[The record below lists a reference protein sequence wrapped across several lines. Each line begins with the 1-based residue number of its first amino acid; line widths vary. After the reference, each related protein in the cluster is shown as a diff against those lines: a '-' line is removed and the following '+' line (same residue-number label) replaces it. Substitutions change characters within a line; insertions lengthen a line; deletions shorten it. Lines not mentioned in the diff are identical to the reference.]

1 MTVRPLRTRGPVPVA
16 AGCRSRGALPFAPIP
31 RGRRR
36 PHSEGVA
43 AFRPLRFLFV
53 LFFAVLA
60 FGATAADKPVAE
72 EGIVKVYNRPVAV
85 FRAPFLGLS
94 PQERSLRAEE
104 GIRAAL
110 ARGGPGEVTVQ
121 QEPQGRVILID
132 GALTMILTPQD
143 VDPLRGET
151 LDQATR
157 GTVAALKRAIAETS
171 EARDRG
177 RILRAVGW
185 SLGATVVYVVLWWL
199 VLWVRAGLNHHTSH
213 WVDAAGRHVRLAH
226 AGLWQPARVR
236 RIVQLALRLLSWVL
250 LAAFTYQ
257 WLVFVLK
264 RFPFTRAAG
273 EQLGAFVIQI
283 GERIGNGVLGAL
295 PDLAVAVVIFALARA
310 ATGMLKPAFERA
322 EHGTGGSAWIDRD
335 LARPTRRIVNVGIW
349 LFALVMAYPY
359 LPGSQTEAFK
369 GVSVLV
375 GLMVTLG
382 GSSLFGQ
389 AASGMIL
396 MYSRTLRLGEYVRVS
411 GTEGTVVAMGTFTTR
426 VRTGMGEEVT
436 LPNSVLMGNTIFNL
450 SRVAQGR
457 GYMVTTGVTIGYDTA
472 WREVEDMLLE
482 AAQRTP
488 GVLAEPG
495 PRVLQRALS
504 DFYIDYRLVCQATP
518 ELPRER
524 AQLQHALHA
533 NIVDVFNEHGV
544 QIMSPH
550 YLGDPEQPK
559 VVPPTHA
566 QRAPLARKG

>member
-1 MTVRPLRTRGPVPVA
+1 M
-16 AGCRSRGALPFAPIP
+16 GCPSPQFPW
-31 RGRRR
+31 GRWR
-36 PHSEGVA
+36 PHSRTVA
-43 AFRPLRFLFV
+43 AFRPVRFL
-53 LFFAVLA
+53 LALVLA
-60 FGATAADKPVAE
+60 AVAFASAAAAAAADAPASQEAV
-72 EGIVKVYNRPVAV
+72 VSVYHRPVAV
-85 FRAPFLGLS
+85 FRAPFLGVS
-94 PQERSLRAEE
+94 PADRARRAEDS
-104 GIRAAL
+104 IREAL
-110 ARGGPGEVTVQ
+110 ARGGPGAVTVQ
-121 QEPQGRVILID
+121 QEPQGRVVLID
-132 GALTMILTPQD
+132 GALTMIITPQD
-143 VDPLRGET
+143 ADPLRGES

-157 GTVAALKRAIAETS
+157 GAVAALTRVIAETR

-177 RILRAVGW
+177 RVLRAVAW
-185 SLGATVVYVVLWWL
+185 SVGATMLYVALCWA
-199 VLWVRAGLNHHTSH
+199 VLWVRAVLNHHTSQ
-213 WVDAAGRHVRLAH
+213 WVDAAGRHVQLAH
-226 AGLWQPARVR
+226 SALWQPARVR
-236 RIVQLALRLLSWVL
+236 RIVQLALRLLSWVV

-273 EQLGAFVIQI
+273 EQLGAFVIRV
-283 GERIGNGVLGAL
+283 GERIGGGVLGAL

-310 ATGMLKPAFERA
+310 ATGMLRPAFERA
-322 EHGTGGSAWIDRD
+322 EHGTGGAGLIDRD

-411 GTEGTVVAMGTFTTR
+411 GTEGTVVAIGTFTTR

-472 WREVEDMLLE
+472 WREVEAMLLE

-488 GVLAEPG
+488 GVLAEPA

-524 AQLQHALHA
+524 AQLQNALHA

-559 VVPPTHA
+559 VVVPTHA
-566 QRAPLARKG
+566 QATPFVRKG

>member
-1 MTVRPLRTRGPVPVA
+1 MLR
-16 AGCRSRGALPFAPIP
+16 
-31 RGRRR
+31 
-36 PHSEGVA
+36 
-43 AFRPLRFLFV
+43 
-53 LFFAVLA
+53 
-60 FGATAADKPVAE
+60 
-72 EGIVKVYNRPVAV
+72 
-85 FRAPFLGLS
+85 
-94 PQERSLRAEE
+94 
-104 GIRAAL
+104 
-110 ARGGPGEVTVQ
+110 
-121 QEPQGRVILID
+121 
-132 GALTMILTPQD
+132 
-143 VDPLRGET
+143 
-151 LDQATR
+151 
-157 GTVAALKRAIAETS
+157 
-171 EARDRG
+171 
-177 RILRAVGW
+177 
-185 SLGATVVYVVLWWL
+185 
-199 VLWVRAGLNHHTSH
+199 
-213 WVDAAGRHVRLAH
+213 
-226 AGLWQPARVR
+226 
-236 RIVQLALRLLSWVL
+236 
-250 LAAFTYQ
+250 
-257 WLVFVLK
+257 
-264 RFPFTRAAG
+264 
-273 EQLGAFVIQI
+273 
-283 GERIGNGVLGAL
+283 
-295 PDLAVAVVIFALARA
+295 
-310 ATGMLKPAFERA
+310 PAFERV
-322 EHGTGGSAWIDRD
+322 EHGTGGSGWIDRD

-450 SRVAQGR
+450 SRDVQGR

-472 WREVEDMLLE
+472 WREVEAMLIE

-488 GVLAEPG
+488 GVLAEPP

-504 DFYIDYRLVCQATP
+504 DFYIDYRLVCQASP

-524 AQLQHALHA
+524 TQLQNALHA

-559 VVPPTHA
+559 VVPPTRA
-566 QRAPLARKG
+566 QAASVARKG

>member
-1 MTVRPLRTRGPVPVA
+1 M
-16 AGCRSRGALPFAPIP
+16 
-31 RGRRR
+31 
-36 PHSEGVA
+36 A
-43 AFRPLRFLFV
+43 AFRTVRFL
-53 LFFAVLA
+53 LALVLA
-60 FGATAADKPVAE
+60 AVAFASAAADTPASQEAV
-72 EGIVKVYNRPVAV
+72 VSVYHRPVTV

-94 PQERSLRAEE
+94 PADRARRAED
-104 GIRAAL
+104 GIREAL
-110 ARGGPGEVTVQ
+110 ARGGPGVVTVQ
-121 QEPQGRVILID
+121 QEPQGRVVLID
-132 GALTMILTPQD
+132 GVLTMIITPQD
-143 VDPLRGET
+143 TDPLRGET

-157 GTVAALKRAIAETS
+157 KAVTALTRVIAETS

-177 RILRAVGW
+177 RILRAVAW
-185 SLGATVVYVVLWWL
+185 SLGATVAYVLLCWA
-199 VLWVRAGLNHHTSH
+199 VLWVRAVLNHHTSQ
-213 WVDAAGRHVRLAH
+213 WVDAAGRRVALARSR
-226 AGLWQPARVR
+226 LWQPARMR
-236 RIVQLALRLLSWVL
+236 RIVQLALRLLSWIV
-250 LAAFTYQ
+250 LAALTYQ

-264 RFPFTRAAG
+264 RFPFTRPAG
-273 EQLGAFVIQI
+273 EQLGAFVLQI
-283 GERIGNGVLGAL
+283 GERIGGGVLGAL

-310 ATGMLKPAFERA
+310 ATGMLRPAFERA

-450 SRVAQGR
+450 SRDAQGR

-472 WREVEDMLLE
+472 WREVEAMLLE

-488 GVLAEPG
+488 GVLADPA

-504 DFYIDYRLVCQATP
+504 DFYIDYRLVCQASP

-524 AQLQHALHA
+524 AQLQNTLHA

-550 YLGDPEQPK
+550 YLGDPAQPK

-566 QRAPLARKG
+566 EAAPAPVRVKPRTGTVTPP